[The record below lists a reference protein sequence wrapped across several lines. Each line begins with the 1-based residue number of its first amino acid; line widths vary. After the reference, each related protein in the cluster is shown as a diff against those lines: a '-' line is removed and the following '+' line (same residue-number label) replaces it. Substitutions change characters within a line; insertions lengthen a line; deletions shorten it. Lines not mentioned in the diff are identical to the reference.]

1 MKILVAEDNPVNQM
15 VTQSF
20 LKALGYGSDL
30 AADGFEAVS
39 RLNETEYDIVF
50 MDIEMPGL
58 GGCEASK
65 RIREAECTQPHIIAM
80 SAHDE
85 SEIVS
90 RLSESGMDDYI
101 AKPVSKR
108 SLEEALSRYQ
118 AKQTQSNPL
127 A

>member
-20 LKALGYGSDL
+20 LRAIGYESDL
-30 AADGFEAVS
+30 AADGLEAVS
-39 RLNETEYDIVF
+39 LLKASDYDIVF

-65 RIREAECTQPHIIAM
+65 RIRERKCAQPHIIAM

-85 SEIVS
+85 SEILS

-108 SLEEALSRYQ
+108 SLEEAFSRYQ
-118 AKQTQSNPL
+118 AGKTRS
-127 A
+127 